1 MHAFKNETRS
11 SLDKNTSKG
20 YLSKDTW
27 MDISRVKVLNL
38 VPPGRVIYVFVWE
51 LQAKKQPFSLLI
63 SSRLLFLKPQ
73 RMGIK

>member
-1 MHAFKNETRS
+1 M
-11 SLDKNTSKG
+11 
-20 YLSKDTW
+20 
-27 MDISRVKVLNL
+27 KVLNL